1 MAVQDWRIDMKSF
14 RQVTLLLLTAAA
26 VLCAAP
32 ARAADP
38 SADEI
43 VKRSLESFYYVGN
56 SMRARVSMK
65 LINRQG
71 QVRERE
77 MTLLRLNVG
86 ESGNQ
91 RFYIYFHG
99 PADVKN
105 TSFLIWKYP
114 AKEDDRWIYVPTL
127 KLVKRIAV
135 DDKRS
140 SFVGSDF
147 TYEDLSGRD
156 LEDETHVL
164 LRKEDLVGRPTYV
177 VENKPTTP
185 LDYSRRLSW
194 IDRERWLP
202 LKEEY
207 FDARNEP
214 LRTYTADKVEQIGE
228 QWAVTVRSMKNLQSG
243 HRTEVVFR
251 ETEYGV
257 KIKQDIFTERYLRD
271 APAQWVR

>member
-1 MAVQDWRIDMKSF
+1 MNSF
-14 RQVTLLLLTAAA
+14 RHFILSLPAAA
-26 VLCAAP
+26 IVLCAAP
-32 ARAADP
+32 AHAADP

-43 VKRSLESFYYVGN
+43 VKRSLESFYYAGN
-56 SMRARVSMK
+56 DMRARVNMK
-65 LINRQG
+65 LVNAQG
-71 QVRERE
+71 KVRERE
-77 MTLLRLNVG
+77 MTLLRLNLG
-86 ESGNQ
+86 NSGDQ
-91 RFYIYFHG
+91 RYYIYFHA
-99 PADVKN
+99 PADVKR
-105 TSFLIWKYP
+105 TSFLVWKYP
-114 AKEDDRWIYVPTL
+114 AKEDDRWIYVPAL

-147 TYEDLSGRD
+147 TYEDVSGRD

-164 LRKEDLVGRPTYV
+164 VRKEDLAGRPAYV
-177 VENKPTTP
+177 VESKPKTP
-185 LDYSRRLSW
+185 SDYSRRLSW

-214 LRTYTADKVEQIGE
+214 LRTFTADKLEQIGE
-228 QWAVTVRSMKNLQSG
+228 QWTVTVRSMKNLQSG

-251 ETEYGV
+251 EIEYGV
-257 KIKQDIFTERYLRD
+257 GIKQDIFTERYLRD